1 LHAELAAPLADAK
14 ITLVYTVG
22 GDMRRLH
29 EALPEK
35 MRGEHRA
42 TSSEM
47 ADLIAGALR
56 PGDVVTVKGS
66 LGSRMAVI
74 VKRLLADASAS
85 AAPSAAA
92 D

>member
-1 LHAELAAPLADAK
+1 ML
-14 ITLVYTVG
+14 
-22 GDMRRLH
+22 RLH
-29 EALPEK
+29 EALPQT

-47 ADLIAGALR
+47 ADLIAGTLR

-66 LGSRMAVI
+66 LGSRMTVI
-74 VKRLLADASAS
+74 VKRLLPDATAS

-92 D
+92 E